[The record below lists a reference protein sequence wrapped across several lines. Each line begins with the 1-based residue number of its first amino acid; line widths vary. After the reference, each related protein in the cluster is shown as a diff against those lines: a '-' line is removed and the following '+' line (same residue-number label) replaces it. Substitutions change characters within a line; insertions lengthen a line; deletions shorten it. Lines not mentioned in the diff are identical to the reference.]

1 MTNEKK
7 IAIKLRD
14 AAILQ
19 LRKPDFVEA
28 KNVTIA
34 VLDQLIKEM
43 PTNTLLMEIK
53 IELKKL

>member
-1 MTNEKK
+1 MTDERK

-14 AAILQ
+14 AAIRK
-19 LRKPDFVEA
+19 LRTPDFTEA

-34 VLDQLIKEM
+34 VVDQLIKEM
-43 PTNTLLMEIK
+43 PTNTFLLEIK